1 MSLITNNI
9 KTNKWIAGTLPA
21 ILLHICIGNVYCWS
35 LLKGPIATEIG
46 CPVASIEFAFS
57 LAIFFLG
64 MSAAFGGSIVEKNVK
79 YSSLSS
85 ALYFVGGLTGTMLA
99 MYLHSVVLLFVFY
112 GCIMGIGLGLGY
124 LSPIKTLMLWFYD
137 HKGLATG
144 IAISG
149 FGLSKVIMSPF
160 IVWCNTNYNIFTT
173 ITIIGLFSLI
183 CMLSASFLIHK
194 PSDWIEHTDK
204 KSLNDFLKIIFNP
217 LYILI
222 WIMFYLNITAGLA
235 IISFES
241 NIASYYNISAVGLLA
256 AGTALFNTLGRFGY
270 ASVSDKIQNKAWIYV
285 IIFSSSLIAAILGLI
300 NIPTL
305 VFTVIIAMFIINAGY
320 GGGFSALPV
329 LLESKFG
336 MKNISTIHGLCLSAW
351 AFAGLSGNNITNY
364 IINELN
370 GTYNDVFITV
380 GCMYFIA
387 LGISIYLTSTNIKAS
402 KNSMFKN
409 IRWDM
414 FRFNYLT

>member
-1 MSLITNNI
+1 MLNSI
-9 KTNKWIAGTLPA
+9 KTNKWIAGALPA
-21 ILLHICIGNVYCWS
+21 ILLHICIGSVYCWS

-79 YSSLSS
+79 YSSVCSV
-85 ALYFVGGLTGTMLA
+85 LYFVGGLAGTMLA
-99 MYLHSVVLLFVFY
+99 MYLHSVILLFVFY

-124 LSPIKTLMLWFYD
+124 LSPIKTLMLWFYE

-160 IVWCNTNYNIFTT
+160 IVWCNTNYNIYTT

-183 CMLSASFLIHK
+183 CMLTAAYLIRK
-194 PSDWIEHTDK
+194 PANWTEHTDK
-204 KSLNDFLKIIFNP
+204 KSLADFLKIIFNP
-217 LYILI
+217 VYILI

-241 NIASYYNISAVGLLA
+241 NIATFYNITTIGLLA
-256 AGTALFNTLGRFGY
+256 SGTALFNTIGRFGY

-285 IIFSSSLIAAILGLI
+285 IIFGSSLIASILGFI
-300 NIPTL
+300 NIIQLPCII
-305 VFTVIIAMFIINAGY
+305 IIAMFIINAGY

-364 IINELN
+364 IINNLH
-370 GTYNDVFITV
+370 GTYHDVFITV
-380 GCMYFIA
+380 CCMYLIS
-387 LGISIYLTSTNIKAS
+387 LGISGYLTYSYKY
-402 KNSMFKN
+402 
-409 IRWDM
+409 RY
-414 FRFNYLT
+414 R

>member
-1 MSLITNNI
+1 MSNNI
-9 KTNKWIAGTLPA
+9 KNNKWIAGALPA
-21 ILLHICIGNVYCWS
+21 ILLHICIGSVYCWS
-35 LLKGPIATEIG
+35 LLKGPIALEIG
-46 CPVASIEFAFS
+46 CSVSSIEFAFS

-85 ALYFVGGLTGTMLA
+85 ALYFVGGLCGTMMA
-99 MYLHSVVLLFVFY
+99 MYLHSVILLFVFY

-124 LSPIKTLMLWFYD
+124 LSPIKTLMLWFYN

-149 FGLSKVIMSPF
+149 FGLSKVIMSPI
-160 IVWCNTNYNIFTT
+160 IVWCNTNYNIYIT

-183 CMLSASFLIHK
+183 CMLTASYLIRK
-194 PSDWIEHTDK
+194 PSDWTEHTDK
-204 KSLNDFLKIIFNP
+204 KSLSDFLKIIFNP
-217 LYILI
+217 SYILI

-241 NIASYYNISAVGLLA
+241 SIAAFYNIATIGLLA
-256 AGTALFNTLGRFGY
+256 SGTALFNTLGRFGY
-270 ASVSDKIQNKAWIYV
+270 ASLSDKIQNKAWIYI
-285 IIFSSSLIAAILGLI
+285 IIFISSLIASTLGCI
-300 NIPTL
+300 NIIQLPL
-305 VFTVIIAMFIINAGY
+305 FIIISMFIINAGY

-351 AFAGLSGNNITNY
+351 AIAGLSGNNITNY
-364 IINELN
+364 IINNLH

-380 GCMYFIA
+380 GCMYMIS
-387 LGISIYLTSTNIKAS
+387 LGISGFLVYNY
-402 KNSMFKN
+402 KNSCK
-409 IRWDM
+409 
-414 FRFNYLT
+414 